1 MGLIDTDTGLA
12 FGEGLQFQTAIG
24 GAGLQIATATLA
36 ELLLGE
42 EPDGVAMAFVDM
54 SMVIRVSGVDTFNG
68 SPASKLLGTTLRT
81 STSGLLLASSDNVY
95 LPTSEFPYSS
105 TEGLIAL
112 RASSSTNNFDVAA
125 ALNNGGNYA
134 AGPGVLLRINST
146 SQVAVGGNATTVSS
160 TVSPVLSASEMI
172 SFGGC
177 IKTAG
182 TTMAACNRG
191 GTVTTAATLDWNG
204 TSNRL
209 QLGTLDAFGA
219 QALTGV
225 MEWIVYLPTY
235 NTTKLQS
242 LTA

>member
-1 MGLIDTDTGLA
+1 MRLA
-12 FGEGLQFQTAIG
+12 FGVGITDVGYTGGVSDTADG
-24 GAGLQIATATLA
+24 GSIAAALFGA
-36 ELLLGE
+36 ES
-42 EPDGVAMAFVDM
+42 DGFAIAFKDM
-54 SMVIRVSGVDTFNG
+54 SMLIRSGGVDTFNG
-68 SPASKLLGTTLRT
+68 SPASKLLGTTLNT
-81 STSGLLLASSDNVY
+81 SAAGLLVTSSDNVY

-125 ALNNGGNYA
+125 ALNNGGNYG
-134 AGPGVLLRINST
+134 AGAGALLRINST
-146 SQVAVGGNATTVSS
+146 SQVAVGGNASTVAS
-160 TVSPVLSASEMI
+160 TVSPVLSASAMI

-225 MEWIVYLPTY
+225 IEWIVYLPTY